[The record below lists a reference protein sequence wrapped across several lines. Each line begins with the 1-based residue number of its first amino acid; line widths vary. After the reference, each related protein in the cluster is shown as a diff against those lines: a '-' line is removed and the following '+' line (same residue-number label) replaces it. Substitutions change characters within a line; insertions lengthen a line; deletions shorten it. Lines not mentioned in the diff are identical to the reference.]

1 MKLILTLFSSISLLG
16 HAVADDQ
23 SNNKAAKVGKPAAK
37 AMRATYNSSVPK
49 PTFSEVHYG
58 PHARNVLDFWKAD
71 SNKPT
76 PWVFVIHGGGWVGGS
91 KEVAS
96 SAADVSKLLKAGISV
111 VAINYRYVSIAKEEG
126 VKPPVKGPM
135 DDCARALQFV
145 RSKAR
150 EWNLDKQRV
159 GAAGG
164 SAGACSSLWLAFHD
178 DLANPKSDD
187 PIARESTRLFCA
199 AVKVPQTSLDPKQM
213 KEWTPN
219 SRYGGHA
226 FDEGSFDKFLAD
238 RDSIL
243 PWIKEYSPYEHV
255 NAGDPPVY
263 LWYPTPPA
271 LGQDQKDPTHTANFG
286 VKLQEHCAANKV
298 PCELVYP
305 DAPNV
310 KHPQV
315 TDYLLDVLKAGQ

>member
-1 MKLILTLFSSISLLG
+1 MKLLLTSLSTIALLG
-16 HAVADDQ
+16 HAHAGVQDKNQAA
-23 SNNKAAKVGKPAAK
+23 KAAKPAAK
-37 AMRATYNSSVPK
+37 AVRTSYDSSVPK
-49 PTFSEVHYG
+49 PTFIEVHYG

-71 SNKPT
+71 SDKPT
-76 PWVFVIHGGGWVGGS
+76 PWVFVIHGGGWVAGS
-91 KEVAS
+91 KEVVS
-96 SAADVSKLLKAGISV
+96 GTVDVSQLLKAGVSV

-145 RSKAR
+145 RSKAK
-150 EWNLDKQRV
+150 EWNLDKERA
-159 GAAGG
+159 GATGG

-199 AVKVPQTSLDPKQM
+199 AVRVSQTSLDPKQM

-219 SRYGGHA
+219 SKYGGHA
-226 FDEGSFDKFLAD
+226 FGFATFEKFLAD
-238 RDSIL
+238 RDTIL

-263 LWYPTPPA
+263 LWYPTPPR

-286 VKLQEHCAANKV
+286 VKLQEHCAANHV

-305 DAPNV
+305 EAPNV
-310 KHPQV
+310 KHPGV